1 MAYSLTPDQINK
13 IGTKLLTASPTGQ
26 AAGIKYLQE
35 NLSPENQAA
44 ILAQWSGSTAPSE
57 PAPAAASAPLDTSID
72 LPAPVDVT
80 QYGVDTA
87 DIPDITNDSGSTGSL
102 NLSDEYDKLIADALA
117 VNKDF
122 LAGKISPQDLAQLE
136 SVSGEKSLAAGLGT
150 GSASRN
156 LTARDIGL
164 TQQQLKQQGITN
176 ASTIGQMLEIKR
188 QYNIGTSTAIA
199 EYNKTFSL
207 QQAQLQDQMNQTN
220 LNAQQIQMQ
229 DDQFAQSLALE
240 YNKLIVSMWQY
251 TTDLTFK
258 YKTTKGEGGDVDTS
272 GLTEDSQAV
281 IADLSSMIG

>member
-13 IGTKLLTASPTGQ
+13 IGTKLLTSSPTGQ

-44 ILAQWSGSTAPSE
+44 ILAQWSASTAPAA

-72 LPAPVDVT
+72 LPAPVDVA

-102 NLSDEYDKLIADALA
+102 NLSDEYDALIADALA

-164 TQQQLKQQGITN
+164 TTQQLKQQGITN

-188 QYNIGTSTAIA
+188 QYNIGTSTSIA

-220 LNAQQIQMQ
+220 LNAQQIKQQ
-229 DDQFAQSLALE
+229 DDQFAASLALE

-281 IADLSSMIG
+281 ISDLSSMIG